1 MFGDLTCIMNEAG
14 LLTQNKALQ
23 TQCVSC
29 YRGAVTLRWI
39 MHTCTAHTFN
49 HGLLQL
55 ISSLV
60 GNMMCGKN
68 AVVLVVPENLS
79 RIPISRQ
86 QTSHFNSS
94 FSQWQFTLQ
103 QFSLTSP
110 ANGKCW
116 EMIAANMLLY
126 LWNSKT
132 LRQFQLVNVF
142 YYQAFKKSS
151 VSRVFIWHDQALK
164 EKY

>member
-1 MFGDLTCIMNEAG
+1 MKRVYLHKIKHFRRNVLAAIGVQSSWGGLCTPARLT
-14 LLTQNKALQ
+14 L
-23 TQCVSC
+23 
-29 YRGAVTLRWI
+29 
-39 MHTCTAHTFN
+39 FN
-49 HGLLQL
+49 HSLLQL

-60 GNMMCGKN
+60 GNTMCGKN
-68 AVVLVVPENLS
+68 GVVLVVPENLS

-103 QFSLTSP
+103 QFSITSP
-110 ANGKCW
+110 ANRKCC